1 MTDGAHGGRSA
12 RQRTSRKVTV
22 SKHSPRQPTTRQ
34 RKLIKGMLDGKP
46 VAQAARE
53 AGYADSVIPT
63 AIYKLIRRPAFLGA
77 LGEAMDGA
85 GITDEK
91 LLERLREG
99 LDATTVKITPQ
110 NGSAVEREVPD
121 WDGRHRYLETAL
133 RLKQYLTPRS
143 LHRAEDDPAP
153 SVSFHFHLHPNPGQP
168 TIDSRPRK
176 NGVLLP
182 PRRSWNNGELL
193 DNTTENRTP
202 ARPAGLLPPSGPEA
216 TSYRHP
222 YNPPRV
228 R

>member
-22 SKHSPRQPTTRQ
+22 SKPSRRKPTTRQ

-63 AIYKLIRRPAFLGA
+63 AIYKLIKRPAFLAA
-77 LGEAMDGA
+77 LGEAMDRA

-99 LDATTVKITPQ
+99 LDATTVKIALQ
-110 NGSAVEREVPD
+110 NGSAVERAVPD

-143 LHRAEDDPAP
+143 LHRDETEPA
-153 SVSFHFHLHPNPGQP
+153 SITFHFHLHPNPGKP
-168 TIDSRPRK
+168 DVDSRPRR
-176 NGVLLP
+176 NGVLLDGHERGRGP
-182 PRRSWNNGELL
+182 IMLGPGG
-193 DNTTENRTP
+193 P
-202 ARPAGLLPPSGPEA
+202 ALRKAPADPL
-216 TSYRHP
+216 RDD
-222 YNPPRV
+222 
-228 R
+228 